1 MATEIIIDINN
12 VKIFLLQKE
21 QLKISL
27 RQKEKREIVSALKAL
42 KKVWEKYD
50 LEKVYLY
57 GSFADMTFYKYS
69 DVDVA
74 VEPEIP
80 FEDLL
85 RLYSEINRRTKREV
99 DIRALKELPF
109 ADKVKKTGVLI
120 YERKNSDS

>member
-12 VKIFLLQKE
+12 VKNFLLQKE
-21 QLKISL
+21 QLEISL
-27 RQKEKREIVSALKAL
+27 KQKEKREIVSALKAL
-42 KKVWEKYD
+42 KKVWGKYD

-85 RLYSEINRRTKREV
+85 KLYSEVNRRTKREV
-99 DIRALKELPF
+99 DIRALKELHF